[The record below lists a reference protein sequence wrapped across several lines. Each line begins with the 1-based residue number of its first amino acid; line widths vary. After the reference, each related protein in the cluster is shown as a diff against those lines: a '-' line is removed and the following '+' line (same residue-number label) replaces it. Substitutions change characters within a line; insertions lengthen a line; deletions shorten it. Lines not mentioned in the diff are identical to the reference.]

1 MVRHGAAKAPGGGEI
16 QRGAR
21 PLFSP
26 SCPILMQHER
36 GCLRNEGVERL
47 DECVRVVHAR
57 GVCWWFWIELSRA
70 AEKLTRR
77 RGWYQYGYDGWAC

>member
-1 MVRHGAAKAPGGGEI
+1 M
-16 QRGAR
+16 
-21 PLFSP
+21 
-26 SCPILMQHER
+26 
-36 GCLRNEGVERL
+36 RNEGVERL